1 MNYFFTISVKDDDE
15 PVVVLNYNSALEA
28 VNAYNRFVDYGSA
41 KESRSIVFYEP
52 NGTIHTK
59 VFNTLTVARKV
70 PALVK

>member
-41 KESRSIVFYEP
+41 RETRSIVFYEP

-59 VFNTLTVARKV
+59 FFNTLTVARKV